1 MKKTEFAAA
10 LAFIALTTSIAQQAV
25 AKGVD
30 VFASECA
37 ECHSVKE
44 GKNKK
49 GPSLFAVVG
58 RKAGT
63 IGDFKY
69 SDTMKES
76 GIVWTRDKLQ
86 SYVANP
92 KRVVPGGKMKYDGL
106 GNAAEMAELL
116 DYLDTLK

>member
-1 MKKTEFAAA
+1 MKKAKFTAV
-10 LAFIALTTSIAQQAV
+10 LAFVALTTLDARYAV

-69 SDTMKES
+69 SDPMKES

-86 SYVANP
+86 SYIAAP

-106 GNAAEMAELL
+106 GNTAEMAELL